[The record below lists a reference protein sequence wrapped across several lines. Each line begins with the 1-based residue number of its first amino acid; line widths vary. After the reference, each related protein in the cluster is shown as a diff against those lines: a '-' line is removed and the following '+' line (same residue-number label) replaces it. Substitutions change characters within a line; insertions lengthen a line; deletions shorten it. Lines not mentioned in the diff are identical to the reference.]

1 MSPRNLEGGKAKGR
15 ERGYKYTT
23 PVLGVGRTKHAIR
36 GGRKRGRGEK
46 KEEGAGLNLTLL
58 VSKLTEI
65 SQKKRKGVL
74 CQRGE
79 GEEAIRKFMKMLIR
93 EGRRILTV

>member
-1 MSPRNLEGGKAKGR
+1 MSPRNLEGEKAKGR

-36 GGRKRGRGEK
+36 GGRKRGRGER

-74 CQRGE
+74 CQRE